1 MDWGALLEIFGW
13 TVEGVADKIL
23 SSESS

>member
-13 TVEGVADKIL
+13 TVESFADKIL